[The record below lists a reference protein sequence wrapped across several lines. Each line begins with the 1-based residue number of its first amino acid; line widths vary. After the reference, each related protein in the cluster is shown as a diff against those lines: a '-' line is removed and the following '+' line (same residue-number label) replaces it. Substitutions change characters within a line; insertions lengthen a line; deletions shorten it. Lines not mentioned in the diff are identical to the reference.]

1 MANVVILPKL
11 GQTMEQGTI
20 VEWLVQEGDTVNR
33 GDALF
38 QVESDKAVL
47 EAESRYKGTVLK
59 ILVDADVTVPV
70 LTPVAIIGEPGEDI
84 GPLLA
89 QLQAGGASAVP
100 GPAPTPAAEPE
111 VSTTE
116 APAVQATGTSAAPAE
131 PERVIASPRARRLAE
146 EKGVD
151 LARVTGS
158 GPEGRIIEAD
168 VLAYLE
174 AQPAATSLAQRVAA
188 RLGVPLETLT
198 PAGARIT
205 SDEVL
210 AAAAAPAA
218 ARVEAPA
225 PPPPAPGQITPLRGV
240 RAIIAERMARSSQ
253 TTAAIT
259 LHTEVDATALV
270 AMRESLKDA
279 LKPELGFSVGYNDLL
294 GVIVARCLVE
304 YPYMNVQLT
313 PEGIRQMPEVNV
325 GLAVDSERGLLV
337 PVVRRADTLSIRA
350 FARTFRDLVERARV
364 GKSSPDEL
372 TGGTFTITN
381 LGMFGVDLFTPIIN
395 LPECA
400 ILGVGRIRP
409 VPSVV
414 EGQVVVRQKMWLS
427 LTADHRLVDGAP
439 AARFLQGIARYVE
452 QPYLLLA

>member
-1 MANVVILPKL
+1 
-11 GQTMEQGTI
+11 
-20 VEWLVQEGDTVNR
+20 
-33 GDALF
+33 
-38 QVESDKAVL
+38 
-47 EAESRYKGTVLK
+47 
-59 ILVDADVTVPV
+59 
-70 LTPVAIIGEPGEDI
+70 
-84 GPLLA
+84 
-89 QLQAGGASAVP
+89 
-100 GPAPTPAAEPE
+100 
-111 VSTTE
+111 
-116 APAVQATGTSAAPAE
+116 
-131 PERVIASPRARRLAE
+131 
-146 EKGVD
+146 
-151 LARVTGS
+151 
-158 GPEGRIIEAD
+158 
-168 VLAYLE
+168 
-174 AQPAATSLAQRVAA
+174 
-188 RLGVPLETLT
+188 
-198 PAGARIT
+198 
-205 SDEVL
+205 
-210 AAAAAPAA
+210 
-218 ARVEAPA
+218 
-225 PPPPAPGQITPLRGV
+225 V

-279 LKPELGFSVGYNDLL
+279 LKPELGFNVGYNDLL

-414 EGQVVVRQKMWLS
+414 EGQVVVRQKLWLS

>member
-1 MANVVILPKL
+1 
-11 GQTMEQGTI
+11 
-20 VEWLVQEGDTVNR
+20 
-33 GDALF
+33 
-38 QVESDKAVL
+38 
-47 EAESRYKGTVLK
+47 
-59 ILVDADVTVPV
+59 
-70 LTPVAIIGEPGEDI
+70 
-84 GPLLA
+84 
-89 QLQAGGASAVP
+89 
-100 GPAPTPAAEPE
+100 
-111 VSTTE
+111 
-116 APAVQATGTSAAPAE
+116 
-131 PERVIASPRARRLAE
+131 
-146 EKGVD
+146 
-151 LARVTGS
+151 
-158 GPEGRIIEAD
+158 
-168 VLAYLE
+168 
-174 AQPAATSLAQRVAA
+174 
-188 RLGVPLETLT
+188 
-198 PAGARIT
+198 
-205 SDEVL
+205 
-210 AAAAAPAA
+210 
-218 ARVEAPA
+218 
-225 PPPPAPGQITPLRGV
+225 V

-279 LKPELGFSVGYNDLL
+279 LKPELGFNVGYNDLL